1 MLWGST
7 LSLVKVLF
15 YSYDSD
21 VNIDSICI
29 IVMRDVKH
37 GCRACALGTE
47 LDTKEIISGKNNS
60 FM

>member
-1 MLWGST
+1 MLWGSA
-7 LSLVKVLF
+7 LSLIKVLF

-21 VNIDSICI
+21 GNIDSICI

-37 GCRACALGTE
+37 GCRVCALGRE

>member
-21 VNIDSICI
+21 GTIDRICI
-29 IVMRDVKH
+29 KVMRDVKH
-37 GCRACALGTE
+37 GYRACALVSE
-47 LDTKEIISGKNNS
+47 LDTKEIISGQNNS
-60 FM
+60 FI